1 LISTRSIKE
10 GRKIVG
16 TLVVTAGMAIDEQTT
31 QHQGMLSGQKEKA
44 MYPLAK
50 VNADKVNSQT
60 VRLPRHEPV
69 KVESLAAEHE
79 AEVMAFLGE
88 RPSHTFGLCGFIRSN
103 GLVSPHNRG
112 TFYACRDE
120 AGQLQGVALIGHF
133 ILFETRSDAAIEAFA
148 RLAQS
153 HPNAHMLLGEQD
165 KVDAFWHYYADG
177 GQDARLF
184 CRELLL
190 EHRWPVAVEQEQ
202 TELRLATIDD
212 LDLIVPAHAQS
223 AFDESGINPLDV
235 DPEGFRQRCVR
246 RIEQG
251 RTWVWVDGGK
261 LMFKAEV
268 ITDTP
273 DVVYLEGVWVD
284 PAERGKGHGLR
295 CMSQMSRKLLMN
307 TNAVC
312 LLVNEKFQAAQRFY
326 RKAGYKLVGYYDTI
340 FLNRKT
346 C

>member
-1 LISTRSIKE
+1 
-10 GRKIVG
+10 
-16 TLVVTAGMAIDEQTT
+16 
-31 QHQGMLSGQKEKA
+31 

-50 VNADKVNSQT
+50 INADDANSQMIRFT
-60 VRLPRHEPV
+60 ENEPL
-69 KVESLAAEHE
+69 KVESLTAEDE

-112 TFYACRDE
+112 NFYACRDND
-120 AGQLQGVALIGHF
+120 GQLQGVALIGHF

-153 HPNAHMLLGEQD
+153 HSGAHMLLGEQD
-165 KVDAFWHYYADG
+165 KVEAFWHYYADG

-190 EHRWPVAVEQEQ
+190 EQRWPVAVEKE
-202 TELRLATIDD
+202 TAELRRAMIDD

-223 AFDESGINPLDV
+223 AFDESGVNPLDV
-235 DPEGFRQRCVR
+235 DPEGFRQRCAR

-251 RTWVWVDGGK
+251 RTWVWVDEGK

-284 PAERGKGHGLR
+284 PTERGKGHGLR
-295 CMSQMSRKLLMN
+295 CISQMSRGLLMN

-312 LLVNEKFQAAQRFY
+312 LLVNEKFQAAQRLY
-326 RKAGYKLVGYYDTI
+326 RKAGYKLIGYYDTI
-340 FLNRKT
+340 FLNQEKT

>member
-1 LISTRSIKE
+1 
-10 GRKIVG
+10 
-16 TLVVTAGMAIDEQTT
+16 
-31 QHQGMLSGQKEKA
+31 
-44 MYPLAK
+44 MYPL
-50 VNADKVNSQT
+50 VNLNADKMNSQICFAENET
-60 VRLPRHEPV
+60 M
-69 KVESLAAEHE
+69 KVESLTAEHE
-79 AEVMAFLGE
+79 PEVMQFLGE

-120 AGQLQGVALIGHF
+120 KGELQGVALIGHF

-148 RLAQS
+148 RLAQE
-153 HPNAHMLLGEQD
+153 HPNAHMLLGEQE
-165 KVDAFWHYYADG
+165 KVEVFWHYYADG

-190 EHRWPVAVEQEQ
+190 EQRWPVAVEAE
-202 TELRLATIDD
+202 TAELRLATIDD
-212 LDLIVPAHAQS
+212 LDLVVPAHAQT
-223 AFDESGINPLDV
+223 AFDESGVNPLDV
-235 DPEGFRQRCVR
+235 DPEGFRQRCAR

-251 RTWVWVDGGK
+251 RTWVWVEEGR

-284 PAERGKGHGLR
+284 PAERGKGYGLR
-295 CMSQMSRKLLMN
+295 GMSQISRGLLMN
-307 TNAVC
+307 TKAIC
-312 LLVNEKFQAAQRFY
+312 LLVNEKFNAAQRLY
-326 RKAGYKLVGYYDTI
+326 KKAGYKLVGYYDTI
-340 FLNRKT
+340 FLNQEKA

>member
-1 LISTRSIKE
+1 
-10 GRKIVG
+10 
-16 TLVVTAGMAIDEQTT
+16 
-31 QHQGMLSGQKEKA
+31 

-50 VNADKVNSQT
+50 INADNANSQMIRFT
-60 VRLPRHEPV
+60 ENESL

-112 TFYACRDE
+112 NFYACRNND
-120 AGQLQGVALIGHF
+120 GQLQGVALIGHF
-133 ILFETRSDAAIEAFA
+133 ILFETRSDAAIKAFA
-148 RLAQS
+148 RFAQS
-153 HPNAHMLLGEQD
+153 HSGAHMLLGEQE
-165 KVDAFWHYYADG
+165 KVETFWHYYADG

-184 CRELLL
+184 CREFLL
-190 EHRWPVAVEQEQ
+190 EQRWPVAVEKET

-223 AFDESGINPLDV
+223 AFDESGVNPLDV
-235 DPEGFRQRCVR
+235 DPEGFRQRCAR

-251 RTWVWVDGGK
+251 RTWVWVDEGK

-295 CMSQMSRKLLMN
+295 CISQMSRGLLMN

-312 LLVNEKFQAAQRFY
+312 LLVNEKFQAAQRLY
-326 RKAGYKLVGYYDTI
+326 RKAGYKLIGYYDTI
-340 FLNRKT
+340 FLNQEKT